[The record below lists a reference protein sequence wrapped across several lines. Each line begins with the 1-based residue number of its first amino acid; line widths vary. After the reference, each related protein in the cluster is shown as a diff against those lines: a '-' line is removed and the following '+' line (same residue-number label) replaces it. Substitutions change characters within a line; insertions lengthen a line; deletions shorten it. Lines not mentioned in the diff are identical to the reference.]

1 MALTV
6 GEAASEVRR
15 RGAPEAAVELAELAI
30 RLTPA
35 DAADERDRRALELG
49 YYLVEAGDPE
59 RARSCRACRR
69 GAPGPLRARAL
80 LDLAGLD
87 YWGEGSRPAVA
98 RCEQALAA
106 AAGDPALEA
115 ACHAEL
121 AVYCDFDAVRCE
133 RHARA
138 ALDLLDAAGEAA
150 DPDTL
155 VDALLATARAGLLLG
170 RGLPPDLVERA
181 FSSESQAAASIHR
194 SRVGAQLGQWLKY
207 VDDFAGARARLEEAL
222 SQAVQEGDESSMP
235 NQLMHL
241 AQLECWSGNWPLAA
255 RYAEE
260 SFELAEQVGQSFGG
274 PPAMRA
280 LIDAHLGNVERARA
294 TVESRL
300 DERRRNGRWPS
311 RSISACSASSS
322 SRSETRRPPSG
333 TSRARSS
340 SRRASVSAS
349 PGSTGS
355 TPT

>member
-1 MALTV
+1 MRFKHPLFASAIYAAASNEERRRAHRQLAALAASTGGARAASRALHRGTGRAPSRSTV
-6 GEAASEVRR
+6 AEAASEVRR

-59 RARSCRACRR
+59 RARGVVLAVAER
-69 GAPGPLRARAL
+69 PGPLRARAL

-138 ALDLLDAAGEAA
+138 ALELLDAAGDAA

-155 VDALLATARAGLLLG
+155 VDALLGDARAQ
-170 RGLPPDLVERA
+170 PA
-181 FSSESQAAASIHR
+181 
-194 SRVGAQLGQWLKY
+194 
-207 VDDFAGARARLEEAL
+207 ARAR
-222 SQAVQEGDESSMP
+222 P
-235 NQLMHL
+235 
-241 AQLECWSGNWPLAA
+241 AA
-255 RYAEE
+255 RTW
-260 SFELAEQVGQSFGG
+260 SS
-274 PPAMRA
+274 
-280 LIDAHLGNVERARA
+280 ARSSP
-294 TVESRL
+294 SR
-300 DERRRNGRWPS
+300 ERRRAF
-311 RSISACSASSS
+311 IALAS
-322 SRSETRRPPSG
+322 
-333 TSRARSS
+333 ARSS
-340 SRRASVSAS
+340 AS
-349 PGSTGS
+349 G
-355 TPT
+355 